1 MAEDSLL
8 SKELKSKIGVEL
20 LSGQY
25 EIEKGM
31 IQRFAQAVDDP
42 NPLWQD
48 EEYAK
53 KTRYGG
59 IIAPPL
65 FMVVLGFDEF
75 EQQMANLMGARLH
88 GSTEFE
94 YFAPV
99 RPGDVITASRKIADV
114 REREGKKLGKMA
126 FVTVEITYK
135 NQRGELV
142 ARCRQT
148 VIGYKPQGEEND

>member
-1 MAEDSLL
+1 MAEDSLV
-8 SKELKSKIGVEL
+8 SEELRSKIGVEL
-20 LSGQY
+20 LSGEY

-31 IQRFAQAVDDP
+31 IQRFARAVDDS

-48 EEYAK
+48 EEYAQ
-53 KTRYGG
+53 KTKYGG

-65 FMVVLGFDEF
+65 FVVILGFDEF

-99 RPGDVITASRKIADV
+99 RPGDVITASRKIADI
-114 REREGKKLGKMA
+114 RERAGKKLGKMA

-148 VIGYKPQGEEND
+148 IIGYKAQGETND

>member
-1 MAEDSLL
+1 MSDDSPISEELR
-8 SKELKSKIGVEL
+8 SKLGVEF
-20 LSGQY
+20 LSGEY

-31 IQRFAQAVDDP
+31 IERFVRAVDDP

-48 EEYAK
+48 EGYAS

-65 FMVVLGFDEF
+65 FAVVLGFDEF
-75 EQQMANLMGARLH
+75 DKQIAKLMGGRLH

-94 YFAPV
+94 YFKPI
-99 RPGDVITASRKIADV
+99 RPGDVITATRKIADI

-126 FVTVEITYK
+126 FVTFEITYK
-135 NQRGELV
+135 NQDDELV
-142 ARCRQT
+142 AICRQT
-148 VIGYKPQGEEND
+148 AIGYKPQGEEK